1 MSKSIKT
8 NYIFNLI
15 NTVSS
20 LIFPVLTFPYASR
33 IMLAEGIGQVNF
45 YQSIIQYIS
54 LFTCLGIPMYA
65 IREIAK
71 VRDNQYE
78 CNKTTLEILLLHFS
92 LTFLGYLLVFI
103 LCLLIPEIQVNIPLF
118 LILSTSILFTTI
130 GCEWFY
136 QGIEDFKY
144 ITIRGLIV
152 KISALFILFICVKTP
167 QDILWYGMYCVVGV
181 VGGNIFNF
189 IRLKKYISF
198 IPFKQLHPLKLL
210 KPALRIFVLNL
221 IISLYVNLNSV
232 MLGFIKDTESV
243 GLFTAATRLSQMI
256 LGVTSALG
264 TVMLPRLTNLL
275 SNQQKEEFNRLAQ
288 KATEFIFA
296 ISLPITVGTIVLAP
310 ELIILFCGS
319 TYHAAIT
326 TLQLISPIIVLISLS
341 GILGI
346 QILYPQGK
354 ENIVI
359 ICTAIGAASNFILN
373 LCLVPSLSQDG
384 AAIATLVAEFL
395 VTFSMMLIGRRYIPI
410 NWKSKSFLNYCIGT
424 AIMAFAIVPITLTSN
439 TNSIISLIA
448 CIAIGIIIYAIYL
461 GLTKDKLYYTFKDFL
476 TKKRS

>member
-1 MSKSIKT
+1 
-8 NYIFNLI
+8 
-15 NTVSS
+15 
-20 LIFPVLTFPYASR
+20 
-33 IMLAEGIGQVNF
+33 
-45 YQSIIQYIS
+45 
-54 LFTCLGIPMYA
+54 
-65 IREIAK
+65 
-71 VRDNQYE
+71 
-78 CNKTTLEILLLHFS
+78 
-92 LTFLGYLLVFI
+92 
-103 LCLLIPEIQVNIPLF
+103 
-118 LILSTSILFTTI
+118 
-130 GCEWFY
+130 
-136 QGIEDFKY
+136 
-144 ITIRGLIV
+144 
-152 KISALFILFICVKTP
+152 
-167 QDILWYGMYCVVGV
+167 
-181 VGGNIFNF
+181 
-189 IRLKKYISF
+189 
-198 IPFKQLHPLKLL
+198 
-210 KPALRIFVLNL
+210 
-221 IISLYVNLNSV
+221 

>member
-1 MSKSIKT
+1 
-8 NYIFNLI
+8 
-15 NTVSS
+15 
-20 LIFPVLTFPYASR
+20 
-33 IMLAEGIGQVNF
+33 
-45 YQSIIQYIS
+45 
-54 LFTCLGIPMYA
+54 
-65 IREIAK
+65 
-71 VRDNQYE
+71 
-78 CNKTTLEILLLHFS
+78 
-92 LTFLGYLLVFI
+92 
-103 LCLLIPEIQVNIPLF
+103 
-118 LILSTSILFTTI
+118 
-130 GCEWFY
+130 
-136 QGIEDFKY
+136 
-144 ITIRGLIV
+144 
-152 KISALFILFICVKTP
+152 
-167 QDILWYGMYCVVGV
+167 
-181 VGGNIFNF
+181 
-189 IRLKKYISF
+189 
-198 IPFKQLHPLKLL
+198 
-210 KPALRIFVLNL
+210 
-221 IISLYVNLNSV
+221 
-232 MLGFIKDTESV
+232 
-243 GLFTAATRLSQMI
+243 
-256 LGVTSALG
+256 
-264 TVMLPRLTNLL
+264 MLPRLTNLL

-296 ISLPITVGTIVLAP
+296 ISLPITVGTIILAP